1 MLNFWFV
8 CLGVMYTM
16 LLVSVVCPF
25 LITPSIFSN
34 VNLFVCFCSVL
45 FCFVCFFVVFF
56 FFCLLIDFIFFC
68 FDLFLVV
75 EIINYQREIFQK

>member
-8 CLGVMYTM
+8 CIGLMYTM
-16 LLVSVVCPF
+16 LLVSVVSPF
-25 LITPSIFSN
+25 LLTPSVFSN

-45 FCFVCFFVVFF
+45 FCFVLFF
-56 FFCLLIDFIFFC
+56 FFCLLIAFIFFC
-68 FDLFLVV
+68 FDLFFVV

>member
-8 CLGVMYTM
+8 CLSLMYTM
-16 LLVSVVCPF
+16 LLVSVVSPF
-25 LITPSIFSN
+25 LLTPSVFSN

-45 FCFVCFFVVFF
+45 FCFVCFFCCFF
-56 FFCLLIDFIFFC
+56 FFCLLIDFFFS
-68 FDLFLVV
+68 FDLFFVV